1 MSERLDKFVAD
12 RFQLSRR
19 AAREAVERGQ
29 VDVGGERQVDPGFEV
44 EPEAEETVTFEP
56 NRPRIGTIDR
66 RLNVMYEDRDIM
78 IVDKP
83 AGLLVQPT
91 PMRER
96 DTLLERAG
104 RYLIHKKGVKKP
116 YVGIVH
122 RIDQLT
128 SGVILLV
135 TNPRALRPFQE
146 LFRTHTIERDY
157 LAVVEGVYLTS
168 EGRIDLPLVEDAG
181 DNRRGVS
188 RDPDRGVPA
197 TTHFRVVESYGTVA
211 SLVSVRLETGRTHQ
225 IRIHLAAVDHAVVGD
240 QVYGRRNR
248 PKFPIK
254 FRRQA
259 LHAAALGFNHP
270 MSGRSMRV
278 DAPLPAD
285 MTSLVDQLSHEY
297 GAVKTA
303 PSSVGDAIHP

>member
-1 MSERLDKFVAD
+1 MKVRLDKLVAE

-29 VDVGGERQVDPGFEV
+29 VDVGGERRLDPADEV
-44 EPEAEETVTFEP
+44 GPDEAVAFSP
-56 NRPRIGTIDR
+56 NRPRADMADR
-66 RLNVMYEDRDIM
+66 RLDVMYEDRDVL
-78 IVDKP
+78 IVNKP

-91 PMRER
+91 FLRER

-104 RYLIHKKGVKKP
+104 RYQLHKRGVKKP

-122 RIDQLT
+122 RIDQQT

-135 TNPRALRPFQE
+135 TSPRALRPFQE

-157 LAVVEGVYLTS
+157 LAVVEGVFLTDVGS
-168 EGRIDLPLVEDAG
+168 INLPLVEDAG

-188 RDPDRGVPA
+188 RDPERGVPA
-197 TTHFRVVESYGTVA
+197 TTHFRVVESYGTAA
-211 SLVSVRLETGRTHQ
+211 SLVSLRLETGRTHQ
-225 IRIHLAAVDHAVVGD
+225 IRIHLAALDHTVVGD
-240 QVYGRRNR
+240 QVYGRRGR
-248 PKFPIK
+248 PKFPIR
-254 FRRQA
+254 FTRQA

-270 MSGRSMRV
+270 LSGNPIRV

-285 MTSLVDQLSHEY
+285 FNGLVDELKHDY
-297 GAVKTA
+297 GVTKI
-303 PSSVGDAIHP
+303 GEHG

>member
-1 MSERLDKFVAD
+1 MTERLDKLVAE
-12 RFQLSRR
+12 RFKLSRR
-19 AAREAVERGQ
+19 SAREAIERGQ
-29 VDVGGERQVDPGFEV
+29 VDVGGERRVDPAGQFE
-44 EPEAEETVTFEP
+44 PDAEIAFNP
-56 NRPRIGTIDR
+56 NRPRIGTEDR
-66 RLNVMYEDRDIM
+66 RLKVLYEDRDLL

-91 PMRER
+91 QLRER

-104 RYLIHKKGVKKP
+104 RYQIHKRGIKKP

-157 LAVVEGVYLTS
+157 LAVVEGVFLTP
-168 EGRIDLPLVEDAG
+168 EGSIDLPLVEDAG

-188 RDPDRGVPA
+188 RDPGRGVPA
-197 TTHFRVVESYGTVA
+197 TTHFKLLETYGTTA
-211 SLVSVRLETGRTHQ
+211 SLVSIRLETGRTHQ
-225 IRIHLAAVDHAVVGD
+225 IRIHMAAIDHAIVGD
-240 QVYGRRNR
+240 PVYGRRGR
-248 PKFPIK
+248 PKFPID
-254 FRRQA
+254 FPRQA

-270 MSGRSMRV
+270 FSGQPIRV
-278 DAPLPAD
+278 DAPPPAD
-285 MTSLVDQLSHEY
+285 FTGLVDQLKHDY
-297 GAVKTA
+297 GVAGR
-303 PSSVGDAIHP
+303 GD

>member
-1 MSERLDKFVAD
+1 MPERLDKLVAE

-29 VDVGGERQVDPGFEV
+29 VDVEGERQVDPGFEV
-44 EPEAEETVTFEP
+44 EAEAAVTFDP
-56 NRPRIGTIDR
+56 NRPRIGTLDR
-66 RLNVMYEDRDIM
+66 RLNVMYEDRDIL

-83 AGLLVQPT
+83 PGLLVQPT
-91 PMRER
+91 PARER

-104 RYLIHKKGVKKP
+104 RYLIHKRGVKKP

-135 TNPRALRPFQE
+135 INPRALRPFQD

-157 LAVVEGVYLTS
+157 LAVVEGVYLTP

-211 SLVSVRLETGRTHQ
+211 SLIGVRLETGRTHQ
-225 IRIHLAAVDHAVVGD
+225 IRIHLAAVDHTVVGD
-240 QVYGRRNR
+240 PVYGRRNR

-254 FRRQA
+254 FPRQA

-270 MSGRSMRV
+270 MSGKPMRV

-285 MTSLVDQLSHEY
+285 FTGLVDQLTHDY

-303 PSSVGDAIHP
+303 PTVAGDAIHP